1 MGLTG
6 KLPPELLKEH
16 VLRFQGAKRKDVMAG
31 PGVGEDAAVVR
42 LGKRRYLLVSTDPI
56 VGAGEEDAGRFL
68 VEINVNDIAAKGG
81 DPLYLML
88 TLLVPP
94 RLGVAYIERTMA
106 EIHRACERYGMA
118 VIGGHT
124 EITPDL
130 DRPLLSATIIGRSNR
145 LLSMKKASVGDLL
158 FLVGEAALEGAY
170 LIYTAR
176 RNELKGLLTSRE
188 EEEVRG
194 YKERLSVYPYSR
206 LLRRMAL
213 FMHDPTEGG
222 VLGGMAEFD
231 LLLDGKGIKASDHL
245 RLRPP
250 VEKLCRHLGIDPGR
264 LISSGALLALIP
276 RGKAE
281 KTKRLLERAGHPFQI
296 VGEVAP
302 RGDVSH
308 HFEEELWKHLKGH
321 S

>member
-16 VLRFQGAKRKDVMAG
+16 VLRFKGALRREVMTG
-31 PGVGEDAAVVR
+31 PGVGEDAAVIR
-42 LGKRRYLLVSTDPI
+42 LKRRGYLLVSTDPI

-81 DPLYLML
+81 DPFYLML
-88 TLLVPP
+88 TILVPP
-94 RLGVAYIERTMA
+94 RLGAPYIERTME
-106 EIHRACERYGMA
+106 EIHRACKKYHLA
-118 VIGGHT
+118 IIGGHT
-124 EITPDL
+124 EITPEIDK
-130 DRPLLSATIIGRSNR
+130 PLLSATIIGGTRR
-145 LLSMKKASVGDLL
+145 LLSLEKASVGDLL
-158 FLVGEAALEGAY
+158 FLVGDVALEGAY

-176 RNELKGLLTSRE
+176 RNEFKGLLTSRE
-188 EEEVRG
+188 EEEILS

-206 LLRRMAL
+206 LLRRTAL

-231 LLLDGKGIKASDHL
+231 LLLDGKGIKGATHL
-245 RLRPP
+245 NLRPP
-250 VEKLCRHLGIDPGR
+250 VEKLCRRLEIDPGR

-276 RGKAE
+276 RWKAE
-281 KTKRLLERAGHPFQI
+281 KTKGLLKRSGYPFQV
-296 VGEVAP
+296 VGEVAS

-308 HFEEELWKHLKGH
+308 SFKEELWDHLKT
-321 S
+321 SR